1 MSAIEPNIPS
11 LLWFTLLWTLCCVGF
26 LVLSGSFPL
35 NVTRERGRKSSALL
49 ALCNAALM
57 AVLMALTLTFGFLE
71 LRVTTLIVV
80 AGLVFLFAPTPFE
93 VWPEKWRDGRAVL
106 AALLIVQGGGLMVAY
121 MLTEGHLL
129 PHLT

>member
-11 LLWFTLLWTLCCVGF
+11 LLWFTLLWTICCVGF

-35 NVTRERGRKSSALL
+35 NAARERGRASSALL

-57 AVLMALTLTFGFLE
+57 AVLAVLTLTFGFLE

-93 VWPEKWRDGRAVL
+93 VWPEKWRDGRVVL
-106 AALLIVQGGGLMVAY
+106 AALLVMQGAGLAAVYA
-121 MLTEGHLL
+121 LTEGHLL